1 MHPDQTKCLTI
12 AFDKTTQSFLGIN
25 TFGIRMRHEI
35 FNRWLDQ
42 NKSIDY
48 VLEHLEIANFD
59 PEFYKKY
66 ASEIVSKFNQEN
78 NTSIELKKKSW
89 KRIFSEA

>member
-1 MHPDQTKCLTI
+1 MIKIP
-12 AFDKTTQSFLGIN
+12 TTFIGIN
-25 TFGIRMRHEI
+25 NFGMRMRHA
-35 FNRWLDQ
+35 FFDKVLTKK
-42 NKSIDY
+42 KSVAY
-48 VLEHLEIANFD
+48 VLARLSDANFD

-78 NTSIELKKKSW
+78 NTSIQLKKKSW